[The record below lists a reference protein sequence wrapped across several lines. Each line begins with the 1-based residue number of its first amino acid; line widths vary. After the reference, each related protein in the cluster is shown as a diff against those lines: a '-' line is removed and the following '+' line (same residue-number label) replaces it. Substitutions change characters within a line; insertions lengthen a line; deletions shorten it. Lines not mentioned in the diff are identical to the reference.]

1 MTTALSRCLQ
11 EEAAA
16 IAAAAQRLD
25 SKQVEAALSL
35 LDTCRNHRAK
45 LVVTGIGKSGIVARK
60 NLCHLLLHR
69 PHGRLPQPGGCPPRQ
84 G

>member
-1 MTTALSRCLQ
+1 
-11 EEAAA
+11 
-16 IAAAAQRLD
+16 
-25 SKQVEAALSL
+25 
-35 LDTCRNHRAK
+35 
-45 LVVTGIGKSGIVARK
+45 VTGIGKSGIVARK